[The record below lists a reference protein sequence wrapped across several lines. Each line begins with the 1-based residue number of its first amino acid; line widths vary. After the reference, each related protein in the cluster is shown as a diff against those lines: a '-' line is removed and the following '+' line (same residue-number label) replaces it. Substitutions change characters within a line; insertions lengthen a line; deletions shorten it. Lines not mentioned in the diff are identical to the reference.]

1 MKVEKRYFD
10 FINYFQM
17 ILNVIDFKID
27 EYKYW
32 LFMIYVFYS
41 EYFMFR

>member
-1 MKVEKRYFD
+1 
-10 FINYFQM
+10 M

-32 LFMIYVFYS
+32 LFMIFYS

>member
-10 FINYFQM
+10 FINYFKM

-32 LFMIYVFYS
+32 LFMIFYS